1 MQQSILGGSVSF
13 SVVVHGKD
21 VREILHNGST
31 FIEGRL
37 GSQSSL
43 RISNNSPE
51 RVLAVIT
58 VDGLS
63 IMNGK
68 EGNFNSGGYVIQP
81 WSVTDIPGW
90 RLDNDRVA
98 RFFFSTLDQSYA
110 AQMDKPTNVG
120 VIGCA
125 IFNEPSR
132 PVVRPLFIK
141 SRSGDSPVFGAIGN
155 TLDSAQEL
163 GTGFGEEADH
173 HVVNTEFTRL
183 PKPTAVL
190 TLFYDTREKL
200 IAKGVPVDRP
210 QVAVTPSAFPAEPQ
224 YCTPPSNWHSRRR

>member
-37 GSQSSL
+37 GSQFSL

-68 EGNFNSGGYVIQP
+68 EGSFNSGGYVIRP
-81 WSVTDIPGW
+81 WSTTDIPGW
-90 RLDNDRVA
+90 RLDSDRVA
-98 RFFFSTLDQSYA
+98 KFFFSTIDQSYA

-132 PVVRPLFIK
+132 PVFRPLFLK
-141 SRSGDSPVFGAIGN
+141 SSRGDNTKFSFGA
-155 TLDSAQEL
+155 TMHEAQEL
-163 GTGFGEEADH
+163 GTGFGEEVDH
-173 HVVNTEFTRL
+173 HVVNTEFNRL
-183 PKPTAVL
+183 PEPSAVL
-190 TLFYDTREKL
+190 RLFYDTREKL
-200 IAKGVPVDRP
+200 ITKGVPVDRP
-210 QVAVTPSAFPAEPQ
+210 QVAVVQSAFPAEPQ
-224 YCTPPSNWHSRRR
+224 FCQPPRGWHGRSGY